1 VVPTKCVSS
10 FCESI
15 SQLSF
20 AYLIQTLGLLD
31 VHKKPD
37 RRHYQAPPRQLGEM
51 QAQMQTVLETLAVQG
66 EKIAHLEEENQ
77 NLEDRLHKVENQKKH
92 GMALRSRKSKHKKPT
107 PTAATAATTLDS
119 KKFGIHGMMLR
130 RNKK

>member
-1 VVPTKCVSS
+1 
-10 FCESI
+10 
-15 SQLSF
+15 
-20 AYLIQTLGLLD
+20 LGILD

-51 QAQMQTVLETLAVQG
+51 QAQMRIVLETLAVQG

-77 NLEDRLHKVENQKKH
+77 NLQDRLYKVEKQKKH
-92 GMALRSRKSKHKKPT
+92 GMMLRSRKSKHKKT
-107 PTAATAATTLDS
+107 TTTATTTTSLDP
-119 KKFGIHGMMLR
+119 KKKSSGIHGMMLR